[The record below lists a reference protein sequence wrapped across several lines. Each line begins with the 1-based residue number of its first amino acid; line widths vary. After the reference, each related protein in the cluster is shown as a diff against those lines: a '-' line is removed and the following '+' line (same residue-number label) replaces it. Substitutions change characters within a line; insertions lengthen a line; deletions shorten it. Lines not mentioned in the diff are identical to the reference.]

1 MVNPYDN
8 KSWKKTSA
16 VVVVVWLLERRIN
29 K

>member
-1 MVNPYDN
+1 MVNPYDS

-16 VVVVVWLLERRIN
+16 VVIVVWLLERRIN